1 MGWGAHGNPVFRN
14 LHGVSRTTQ
23 VVYPACAGADV
34 ASGPESC
41 AGDGHALRQSLE
53 FSPDHFRVVEAHLQL
68 PVDDELDGARHL
80 LTESGRVE
88 RQPVLAR
95 EAGNRLALLQPV
107 SHRQIPGLRFSFLT
121 SSESVNASVG
131 WPSASVTSVILG
143 GGRETGR

>member
-1 MGWGAHGNPVFRN
+1 VPALMSLQGQN
-14 LHGVSRTTQ
+14 LALAMAAPFARASSFPQITSESSRPT
-23 VVYPACAGADV
+23 
-34 ASGPESC
+34 
-41 AGDGHALRQSLE
+41 L
-53 FSPDHFRVVEAHLQL
+53 
-68 PVDDELDGARHL
+68 
-80 LTESGRVE
+80 VE

-95 EAGNRLALLQPV
+95 EARNRLALLQPV